1 MIKSLNNG
9 SWQETEMQSW
19 LLAGSSLM
27 NRFVLVVMMVTGD
40 GDDGDDDYDGV
51 DGDDDYDDGDDDD
64 TGLNRAI
71 SAGLPSTK
79 IMFTMSLPMCRF
91 LST

>member
-40 GDDGDDDYDGV
+40 GDDGDDD
-51 DGDDDYDDGDDDD
+51 DDGDD
-64 TGLNRAI
+64 GILEI
-71 SAGLPSTK
+71 SKAFEIKKWFSTN
-79 IMFTMSLPMCRF
+79 SR
-91 LST
+91 